1 MDRDITNRF
10 FVNLR
15 GTYEE
20 DKFSGF
26 DSRSFVGV
34 GAGYKVL
41 MMGPATWTIEGGP
54 GYRRDVFQATG
65 KSKGTFG
72 ARLGSVYAYKFN
84 DAVNFTNDTEVVY
97 SDVSTQIVN
106 IAAVTAKMTD
116 KLAARFSYEVRN
128 ESDPPFGR
136 KSTDTISR
144 ISLVYGF

>member
-1 MDRDITNRF
+1 MRFIWDMRD
-10 FVNLR
+10 
-15 GTYEE
+15 
-20 DKFSGF
+20 
-26 DSRSFVGV
+26 
-34 GAGYKVL
+34 
-41 MMGPATWTIEGGP
+41 
-54 GYRRDVFQATG
+54 
-65 KSKGTFG
+65 
-72 ARLGSVYAYKFN
+72 KFN